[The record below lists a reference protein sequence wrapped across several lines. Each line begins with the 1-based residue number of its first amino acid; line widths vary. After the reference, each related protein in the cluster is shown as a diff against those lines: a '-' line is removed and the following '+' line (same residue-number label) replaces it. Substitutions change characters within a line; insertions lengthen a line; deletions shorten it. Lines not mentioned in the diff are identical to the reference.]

1 MLGIIVGVAS
11 VLAMIAVGD
20 GAKTIIL
27 RDADKLSGA
36 SQFSM
41 FCGGWVQK
49 KGRWVRNRSS
59 EYLDYDDV
67 IAIEAEYPSV
77 QWVIPRVPSVGW
89 HSYSG
94 GGRC

>member
-27 RDADKLSGA
+27 RDADKLGSA

-49 KGRWVRNRSS
+49 KGAGC
-59 EYLDYDDV
+59 V
-67 IAIEAEYPSV
+67 IVAANIWTTMMS
-77 QWVIPRVPSVGW
+77 
-89 HSYSG
+89 
-94 GGRC
+94 